1 MNRKPNYL
9 SKQLVGVGIIGL
21 LLLWSSPLLAGTL
34 SMALRLLFG
43 RSAGSAF
50 CMVPLAVTGG
60 ILLWSACYGLIRLAL
75 QKNGK
80 DDQ

>member
-1 MNRKPNYL
+1 MNRKTDSL
-9 SKQLVGVGIIGL
+9 RKQLVGVGIIGL
-21 LLLWSSPLLAGTL
+21 LLLWSSPQLADAL

-43 RSAGSAF
+43 GMTSAAF

-60 ILLWSACYGLIRLAL
+60 ILLWSACYGLVRLAL

>member
-1 MNRKPNYL
+1 MDRKPNYL

-21 LLLWSSPLLAGTL
+21 VLLWSSPQLAGSL
-34 SMALRLLFG
+34 SMLLRLRFDG
-43 RSAGSAF
+43 ITNTAF

-60 ILLWSACYGLIRLAL
+60 ILLWSACYGLVRLAL

>member
-21 LLLWSSPLLAGTL
+21 LLLWSSPQLADAL

-43 RSAGSAF
+43 GMTSAAF

-60 ILLWSACYGLIRLAL
+60 ILLWSACYGLVRLAL
-75 QKNGK
+75 QNSGK
-80 DDQ
+80 DGQ